1 MDDNNKNW
9 RFCVVGNITKQHLDE
24 NGNILYG
31 AKAFVGGT
39 KVYIDDRTFN
49 LNEGMVS
56 VIGLNRYGRY
66 AVENIPID
74 LIENIRLQRV
84 FKPKVLEIMNHLEV
98 MDGWVWHDRT
108 AEDKRALN
116 AFIKVWNELQS
127 RPIQGV
133 DY

>member
-9 RFCVVGNITKQHLDE
+9 RFCVVGNITKQHLDTD
-24 NGNILYG
+24 GNVLYG
-31 AKAFVGGT
+31 TKAFAGGT
-39 KVYIDDRTFN
+39 KVYIEDMSFN
-49 LNEGMVS
+49 LSEGNVS

-66 AVENIPID
+66 AVERVPME

-84 FKPKVLEIMNHLEV
+84 FKPKVLEVMHSLAI
-98 MDGWVWHDRT
+98 MDGWVWRGRT
-108 AEDKRALN
+108 AEDKRTLN
-116 AFIKVWNELQS
+116 SFIKTWIELQS